1 MLSYRTILH
10 PIFKFQRETPNF
22 SVTAEYSSRRI
33 RRICRTHRLGTPV
46 FLISFTKPASQ
57 NRLRT
62 YTAVPDSSASVNAD
76 DVRRNS
82 CMRNDATRDLHQSLE
97 SQSSCATHERPTL
110 PIGPLCPPDGV
121 RPLSCASLSHS
132 LFLSLYRLQYIEY
145 ANKLSCLTHTMQ
157 SDDL

>member
-57 NRLRT
+57 KGKTGYGLIRLCLIPAPPSTPMTFGVTRAWETTRLETYIKASNRSRH
-62 YTAVPDSSASVNAD
+62 VPRMND
-76 DVRRNS
+76 RR
-82 CMRNDATRDLHQSLE
+82 
-97 SQSSCATHERPTL
+97 SQSDHYAPRTASDPSHAHPSLTLSFSLCIGYSTLSTPTSY
-110 PIGPLCPPDGV
+110 PV
-121 RPLSCASLSHS
+121 
-132 LFLSLYRLQYIEY
+132 
-145 ANKLSCLTHTMQ
+145 
-157 SDDL
+157 